1 MLSNLIRVLLLVS
14 CIAVGRRIVPELGF
28 DFDFEFNMVHGAL
41 AGALAAVV
49 IIGIEKGLKRTSLK
63 ELAVAVLGLILGL
76 AAANLL
82 AIPFYLI
89 PFGKL
94 TKFVAPLGL
103 NIMLGYMGLILS
115 LDRQADFTLPAFFTN
130 TRGEDRGT
138 RILDTSVI
146 IDGRIADISSTG
158 FLGGNLIIPRFVLR
172 ELHAIADCPDSLKRK
187 RGRRGLEILNK
198 MQKNPRMNVEI
209 QDMDFPGVD
218 GVDSKLVK
226 LAKAMEGEL
235 VTNDYNLNRIAE
247 LEGVH
252 VLNIN
257 ELANA
262 MKPVVLPGEVM
273 AVKIVKEG
281 KEHNQGVGYLDDG
294 TMIVV
299 ENARKSTGLT
309 VDIVVTS
316 VLQTS
321 AGKMIFARLRG
332 ANE

>member
-1 MLSNLIRVLLLVS
+1 MLPNLIRVLLIVS
-14 CIAVGRRIVPELGF
+14 CIAVGREVVPEL
-28 DFDFEFNMVHGAL
+28 ELNLSMLHGAI
-41 AGALAAVV
+41 AGAIVAV
-49 IIGIEKGLKRTSLK
+49 IIIAIEKGLKGASLK
-63 ELAVAVLGLILGL
+63 ELAVATSGLILGL

-89 PFGKL
+89 PFGGAIR
-94 TKFVAPLGL
+94 FVIPLGL
-103 NIMLGYMGLILS
+103 NILLGYMGLIMS
-115 LDRQADFTLPAFFTN
+115 LERQADFTLPPFLRTA
-130 TRGEDRGT
+130 RGEDT
-138 RILDTSVI
+138 LAKILDTSVI
-146 IDGRIADISSTG
+146 IDGRIADISTTG
-158 FLGGNLIIPRFVLR
+158 FLGGSLVIPRFVLR

-198 MQKNPRMNVEI
+198 MQKDPRMNVTI
-209 QDMDFPGVD
+209 QDMDFPEVD

-226 LAKAMEGEL
+226 LAKATDGEII
-235 VTNDYNLNRIAE
+235 TNDYNLNRIAE
-247 LEGVH
+247 LESVQ

-257 ELANA
+257 ELANS
-262 MKPVVLPGEVM
+262 MKPVVLPGEIM

-294 TMIVV
+294 TMVVV

-309 VDIVVTS
+309 VDVVVTS

-332 ANE
+332 TNE

>member
-1 MLSNLIRVLLLVS
+1 MLPNLIRVLLIVS
-14 CIAVGRRIVPELGF
+14 CIAVGREVVPEL
-28 DFDFEFNMVHGAL
+28 ELNLSMLHGAI
-41 AGALAAVV
+41 AGAIVAV
-49 IIGIEKGLKRTSLK
+49 IIIAIEKGLKGASLK
-63 ELAVAVLGLILGL
+63 ELAVATSGLILGL

-89 PFGKL
+89 PFGGAIR
-94 TKFVAPLGL
+94 FVIPLGL
-103 NIMLGYMGLILS
+103 NILLGYMGLIMS
-115 LDRQADFTLPAFFTN
+115 LERQADFTLPPFLRTVRDEG
-130 TRGEDRGT
+130 TRL

-146 IDGRIADISSTG
+146 IDGRIADISRTG
-158 FLGGNLIIPRFVLR
+158 FLRGSLVIPRFVLR

-198 MQKNPRMNVEI
+198 MQKDPRMNVTI
-209 QDMDFPGVD
+209 QDMDFPEVD

-226 LAKAMEGEL
+226 LAKATDGEII
-235 VTNDYNLNRIAE
+235 TNDYNLNRIAE
-247 LEGVH
+247 LESVQ

-257 ELANA
+257 ELANS
-262 MKPVVLPGEVM
+262 MKPVVLPGEIM
-273 AVKIVKEG
+273 GVKIVKEG

-294 TMIVV
+294 TMVVV

-309 VDIVVTS
+309 VDVVVTS

-332 ANE
+332 TNE

>member
-1 MLSNLIRVLLLVS
+1 MLPNLIRVLLIVS
-14 CIAVGRRIVPELGF
+14 CIAVGREVLPELGF
-28 DFDFEFNMVHGAL
+28 ELFELSEIHGAI
-41 AGALAAVV
+41 AGAV
-49 IIGIEKGLKRTSLK
+49 IALIMIAIEKGLKGASLK
-63 ELAVAVLGLILGL
+63 ELAVAISGLILGL

-82 AIPFYLI
+82 SIPFYLI
-89 PFGKL
+89 PFGGAVR
-94 TKFVAPLGL
+94 FVVPLGL
-103 NIMLGYMGLILS
+103 NILLGYMGLIMS
-115 LDRQADFTLPAFFTN
+115 LERQADFTLPPFLRTA
-130 TRGEDRGT
+130 RGEGT
-138 RILDTSVI
+138 LAKILDTSVI
-146 IDGRIADISSTG
+146 IDGRIADISRTG
-158 FLGGNLIIPRFVLR
+158 FLGGSLVIPRFVLR

-198 MQKNPRMNVEI
+198 MQKDPRMNVTI
-209 QDMDFPGVD
+209 QDMDFPEVD

-226 LAKAMEGEL
+226 LAKVTDAEII
-235 VTNDYNLNRIAE
+235 TNDYNLNRIAE
-247 LEGVH
+247 LENVQ

-262 MKPVVLPGEVM
+262 MKPVVLPGEIM

-294 TMIVV
+294 TMVVV

-309 VDIVVTS
+309 VDVVVTS

-332 ANE
+332 TND